1 MFRAATKTSPW
12 YPCLMKIWI
21 VRHGDPDYSI
31 DSLTEMGKKQADLL
45 AETLMKHH
53 FDEIYLSPLGRAQRT
68 AKPYL
73 ELSGRKPDGVL
84 DWLQELPWV
93 WDRAPEIWTKDPLAY
108 DPEKWIDC
116 PIFEADPFKERYKGV
131 ETSFYRF
138 LEEKGYKKNGG
149 EFLTDG
155 SKNEKSI
162 VFFCHMGLGSFLL
175 SRLINVSPAVTWMNF
190 FLPTSSITLAQ
201 TEEMNPGH
209 AHFRIRELGA
219 LPHLED
225 HQELYSEAGAFRE
238 SALSEGRKDR

>member
-1 MFRAATKTSPW
+1 
-12 YPCLMKIWI
+12 MKIWI

-31 DSLTEMGKKQADLL
+31 DSLTEKGKKQADLL

-73 ELSGRKPDGVL
+73 ELSKRQPDGVL
-84 DWLQELPWV
+84 DWLAELPWI
-93 WDRAPEIWTKDPLAY
+93 WDRAPEIWTKDPMAY
-108 DPEKWIDC
+108 DPKKWIDS
-116 PIFEADPFKERYKGV
+116 PIFEADPFKERYQEV

-138 LEEKGYKKNGG
+138 LEERGYKKNGG
-149 EFLTDG
+149 EFLTKG
-155 SKNEKSI
+155 TKNEKSI
-162 VFFCHMGLGSFLL
+162 LFFCHLGLGSFLL
-175 SRLINVSPAVTWMNF
+175 SRLINVSPAITWMNV

-209 AHFRIRELGA
+209 AHFRIREAGA

-238 SALSEGRKDR
+238 SAGSQGRSER